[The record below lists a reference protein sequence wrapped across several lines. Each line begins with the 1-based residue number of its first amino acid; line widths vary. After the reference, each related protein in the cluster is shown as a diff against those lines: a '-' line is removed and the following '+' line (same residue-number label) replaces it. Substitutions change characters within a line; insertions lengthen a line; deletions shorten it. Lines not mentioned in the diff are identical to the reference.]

1 MSDKQLRVHENFT
14 ESLPIEG
21 PSDRAFGLTFAAFF
35 LLIALVPLV
44 HHRPLRVW
52 ALALSG
58 LLIAVS
64 FAFPHA
70 LGPFNRLWTK
80 FGLLLAKITNPI
92 VTGLMFYLLFTPIAF
107 IRRLRG
113 NDPLHMKIDADAKS
127 YWIVRTPPGPAPETM
142 RNLF

>member
-1 MSDKQLRVHENFT
+1 MSGKQLRTHENFT
-14 ESLPIEG
+14 ASLPIEG
-21 PSDRAFGLTFAAFF
+21 PSNRAFGLTFAAFF
-35 LLIALVPLV
+35 LVVALVPLV

-52 ALALSG
+52 ALGLSG

-64 FAFPHA
+64 LALPHA
-70 LGPFNRLWTK
+70 LRPFNRLWTK
-80 FGLLLAKITNPI
+80 LGLLLAKITNPI
-92 VTGLMFYLLFTPIAF
+92 VTGLMFCLLFTPIAF

-113 NDPLHMKIDADAKS
+113 NDPLHMKIEPGAKT